1 MKVVVA
7 NSVGV
12 DSKGYHMVH
21 VPSRWSLG
29 VKNFTNCGYYPWELA
44 YTSSLL
50 KRETSHDVKM
60 LDGVLNAWDFET
72 YFNKLAEENPDW
84 LIMESSTRTITED
97 LKLAKA
103 AKKEFG
109 ARSIMVGQHPMAD
122 PETVLEAAD
131 FVCIGEYEYAA
142 LDLIQG
148 KDPKTIPGV
157 YPNNRGKLLDIDS
170 LPFPEDDDV
179 CRLDYHEPN
188 CRYRQIQMYASRG
201 CPRRCNFC
209 AAATLYYDEL
219 NWRPRQIKSIVDE
232 IKYLSG
238 KYSEM
243 EGIFFD
249 EEVHNIRS
257 DFNTGL
263 AQAIKAEGLDNLKY
277 EAMCEYVSLDK
288 KALKEMKEAGYYK
301 IRFGIETGSDLVA
314 EKMTLGK
321 KHNLEKLKA
330 ILEYGKDLGML
341 FYGTISVGGLGS
353 NEIEDGKTV
362 DLVNELAYKGWLDE
376 IQVSINTPQ
385 PGTDFYRYALE
396 NSLLKTGLN
405 ADEYDGNRHIVVE
418 YPNYSAEQI
427 QKKFDETFAAFDR
440 GQEKNRALA
449 FDDQANQ
456 AFSIFTEKSKTLVM
470 RCARPWM
477 IHLILDNLCR
487 LRNVKSDILGQA
499 NAMNDF
505 QDHPAINEKFTYES
519 GFFSKE
525 TISTGLVSKLRGIK
539 YETIIIPMANNHLD
553 GYRNV
558 YEVAQLLQPLSI
570 FGVYPDGTVKG
581 LS

>member
-29 VKNFTNCGYYPWELA
+29 VKNFTNCGYYPWQLA

-50 KRETSHDVKM
+50 KRETSHDIKM

-72 YFNKLAEENPDW
+72 YFNRLAEENPDW

-97 LKLAKA
+97 LRLAQA

-109 ARSIMVGQHPMAD
+109 TRSIMVGQHPMAS
-122 PETVLEAAD
+122 PETVLETAD

-142 LDLIQG
+142 LDLVQG

-157 YPNNRGKLLDIDS
+157 YPNERGELLDINS
-170 LPFPEDDDV
+170 LPFPEDNDV
-179 CRLDYHEPN
+179 SRLDYHEPN

-219 NWRPRQIKSIVDE
+219 NWRPRQIKSVVDE
-232 IKYLSG
+232 IKYLSE
-238 KYSEM
+238 KYPEM
-243 EGIFFD
+243 EGVFFD

-277 EAMCEYVSLDK
+277 EAMCEYISLDK
-288 KALKEMKEAGYYK
+288 NALKEMKEAGYYK

-321 KHNLEKLKA
+321 KHNLKKLKE
-330 ILEYGKDLGML
+330 ILEYGKDIGML

-385 PGTDFYRYALE
+385 PGTDFYRHAIE

-405 ADEYDGNRHIVVE
+405 MDDYDGNRHIVVE

-427 QKKFDETFAAFDR
+427 QKKFDETFVAFDG

-449 FDDQANQ
+449 FESQANQ
-456 AFSIFTEKSKTLVM
+456 VFSIFPEKSKTLIM
-470 RCARPWM
+470 RCVRPWM
-477 IHLILDNLCR
+477 IHLVLDNLFR
-487 LRNVKSDILGQA
+487 LRNIKPDILGQA
-499 NAMNDF
+499 NAMSDF
-505 QDHPAINEKFTYES
+505 QNHPTVNKKYAYES
-519 GFFSKE
+519 GFFSKNN
-525 TISTGLVSKLRGIK
+525 ISNDLVSKLKETR
-539 YETIIIPMANNHLD
+539 YETIVIPMANNHLD

-558 YEVAQLLQPLSI
+558 YEVAQSLQPLST
-570 FGVYPDGTVKG
+570 FGVYPDGTVKK
-581 LS
+581 LD

>member
-12 DSKGYHMVH
+12 DSNGYHMVH

-29 VKNFTNCGYYPWELA
+29 VKNFTNCGYYPWQLA

-50 KRETSHDVKM
+50 KRETSHDIKM
-60 LDGVLNAWDFET
+60 LDGVLHAWDFET
-72 YFNKLAEENPDW
+72 YFNHLAKETPDW

-97 LKLAKA
+97 LRLAQA

-109 ARSIMVGQHPMAD
+109 TRSIMVGQHPMAS
-122 PETVLEAAD
+122 PETVLETAD

-157 YPNNRGKLLDIDS
+157 YPNERGELLDVNS
-170 LPFPEDDDV
+170 LPFPEDNDV
-179 CRLDYHEPN
+179 SRLDYHEPN

-219 NWRPRQIKSIVDE
+219 NWRPRQIKSVVDE
-232 IKYLSG
+232 IKYLSE
-238 KYSEM
+238 KYPEM

-288 KALKEMKEAGYYK
+288 NALKEMKEAGYYK
-301 IRFGIETGSDLVA
+301 IRFGIETGSDIVA

-321 KHNLEKLKA
+321 KHNLKKLKE

-385 PGTDFYRYALE
+385 PGTDFYRYAVE

-405 ADEYDGNRHIVVE
+405 ADDYDGNRHIVVE

-427 QKKFDETFAAFDR
+427 QRKFDETFVAFDG

-449 FDDQANQ
+449 FDSQANQ
-456 AFSIFTEKSKTLVM
+456 AFSVFPVKSKTLIM
-470 RCARPWM
+470 RCVRPWM
-477 IHLILDNLCR
+477 IHLVLDNLFR
-487 LRNVKSDILGQA
+487 LKNIKPDILGQA
-499 NAMNDF
+499 NAMADF
-505 QDHPAINEKFTYES
+505 QNHPTINNKYAYES
-519 GFFSKE
+519 GFFSKDN
-525 TISTGLVSKLRGIK
+525 ISNDLVSKLKENK
-539 YETIIIPMANNHLD
+539 YDSIIIPMANNHLD

-558 YEVAQLLQPLSI
+558 HEVAQSLRPLSI
-570 FGVYPDGTVKG
+570 FGVYPDGTVKK
-581 LS
+581 LN